1 MKIILRQTIERLGE
15 AGQVVTVKDGYARNY
30 LIPKNLA
37 YPATPSYIKMLE
49 EERRQKQNRLVK
61 EKRMAEE
68 LAEKLKKVSVTIP
81 VRVGEEDRMFGSVT
95 TQDVAAALEA
105 QGFEIDR
112 RKILLE
118 EPIKELGIYPV
129 SIKLHP
135 EVEASIKVWV
145 VKE

>member
-1 MKIILRQTIERLGE
+1 MKIILRQSVERLGE
-15 AGQVVTVKDGYARNY
+15 AGEVVTVKDGYARNY
-30 LIPKNLA
+30 LIPKQLA

-49 EERRQKQNRLVK
+49 EERRQKQHRLQK

-95 TQDVAAALEA
+95 TQDIAAALKE
-105 QGFEIDR
+105 QGYDIDR
-112 RKILLE
+112 RKILLD